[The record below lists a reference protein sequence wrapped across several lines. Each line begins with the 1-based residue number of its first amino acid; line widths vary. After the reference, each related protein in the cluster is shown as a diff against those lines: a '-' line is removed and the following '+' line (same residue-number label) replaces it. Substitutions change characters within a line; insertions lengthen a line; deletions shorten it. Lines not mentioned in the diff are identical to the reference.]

1 MTAAA
6 RVALVIDNTRT
17 QKQRSKRTAP
27 TQSFLT
33 DKHSIYGGKA
43 EIVRTQQSG
52 GYWHF
57 RMWISEESK
66 YVRKTLKTKH
76 LDTAVE
82 RAENEFFAIK
92 ANINSGKRIFSP
104 TVQQAVEEY
113 LKHRIG

>member
-1 MTAAA
+1 MMTAAA
-6 RVALVIDNTRT
+6 RVALVVDNTRT
-17 QKQRSKRTAP
+17 QKQRSKRSAP

-33 DKHSIYGGKA
+33 DKHPIYGGKA

-57 RMWISEESK
+57 RMWISEEGK

-82 RAENEFFAIK
+82 
-92 ANINSGKRIFSP
+92 
-104 TVQQAVEEY
+104 
-113 LKHRIG
+113 

>member
-1 MTAAA
+1 MTATA

-17 QKQRSKRTAP
+17 QKQRSKRSVP

-82 RAENEFFAIK
+82 RAYCTEKKPFM
-92 ANINSGKRIFSP
+92 
-104 TVQQAVEEY
+104 
-113 LKHRIG
+113 L